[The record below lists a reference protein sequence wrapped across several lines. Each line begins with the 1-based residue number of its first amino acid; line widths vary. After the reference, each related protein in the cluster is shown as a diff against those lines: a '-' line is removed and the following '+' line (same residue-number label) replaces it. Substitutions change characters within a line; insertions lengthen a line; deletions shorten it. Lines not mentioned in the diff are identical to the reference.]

1 MLDAKLHIMNAR
13 DEKFEGARPK
23 SFFKTP
29 RKVQNKIKKT
39 TERQSALVTK
49 LTEAPNH
56 VSMDKECDQGK
67 AGSSASI
74 PLLQK
79 LKAHLRHLELD
90 LDRLKKENEILR
102 AELDQYELSKN
113 TAAPDTKLLREGDNN
128 AVDEDQQQLRAE
140 FDAVLRQMKGL
151 EARYQNL
158 EEKARAKTV
167 LYLESTSRLKE
178 ATTQLFETQ
187 QQVAAQ
193 RAKLHL
199 YSDQTAQINDL
210 KDETHL
216 LRSENLTLNETIS
229 TLSSRPFDALSKDL
243 QSKNMCIAKLEEE
256 KRIVE
261 EECAKFQA
269 NSLATSRTNAQLRR
283 RVEAVTQEVKNLAL
297 ELNHVK
303 AECERTTMEKEVA
316 QLQLRFY
323 TVPSDYGVMSAVGK
337 AIKEMKKQ
345 HYRGVE
351 DKVDCE
357 SDVYRAVDLLGE
369 KGSMVSKS

>member
-1 MLDAKLHIMNAR
+1 MNACN
-13 DEKFEGARPK
+13 EKFEGARPK
-23 SFFKTP
+23 SFLKAP
-29 RKVQNKIKKT
+29 RKVQSKIKKA
-39 TERQSALVTK
+39 TERKSALVSNF
-49 LTEAPNH
+49 TEAPNH

-102 AELDQYELSKN
+102 AELDQCELSKN

-167 LYLESTSRLKE
+167 LYVESTSRLKE